1 MENLDLPS
9 GGHAYSLSGAPYR
22 FLAANWRLR
31 GRQQEATGGNHVA
44 AFLGYPDH
52 FAGADCYVLH
62 DARTGA
68 RDWEGKSAADIL
80 RPDARAGSVN
90 DQFRAREKYSV
101 EERSSENL
109 GNR

>member
-9 GGHAYSLSGAPYR
+9 GGHANSLSGAPYR

-80 RPDARAGSVN
+80 RPDAGSSSLN
-90 DQFRAREKYSV
+90 
-101 EERSSENL
+101 ERSWPKRRRMAGQPSA
-109 GNR
+109 